1 MPLLEPEPVWMVIE
15 SFGPILALD
24 GKATEALPTRS
35 VQPVMSTAWLLVFC
49 KVSVESVG
57 ETLALRMRTGE
68 AAVAVPATVAPA
80 VVAVA
85 ELADELVAVDGV
97 LASEELDEGVL
108 ASEELDEGVLE
119 SEELD
124 EGVLASDGVDDEGV
138 LDGDEPVEADGVLE
152 RVEPVEADGVL
163 DVDALPDGV
172 PATAPVELVTPAV
185 VVPLA
190 GLPETGVLTALDP
203 VVEEATP
210 LVGVVLGADEQATS
224 AVRAAAPA
232 MLRSHVRFGRMGVL
246 LRRSRGA
253 SGRMRANARGRSP
266 GRGIAGVGAT
276 GE

>member
-1 MPLLEPEPVWMVIE
+1 LPLLEPEPVWIVIE

-35 VQPVMSTAWLLVFC
+35 VQPAMSTAWLLVFC
-49 KVSVESVG
+49 RVSVESVG

-108 ASEELDEGVLE
+108 ASD
-119 SEELD
+119 D
-124 EGVLASDGVDDEGV
+124 VDDEGV